1 VIPLKKLT
9 IHPHENLFSRVE
21 NSIERLEIIPQ
32 WSELDY
38 SELTQV
44 LDWQEESIRMFG
56 KEIRVPRLVVW
67 YGEKGYGY
75 SGKRHQPKAIPEMI
89 QREMNRLSAETGVEF
104 NGVLCNWYRN
114 GEEHMGFHS
123 DDEPEIYG
131 SLIASISLG
140 ASRRFA
146 WKKKDGSEGGKVGL
160 ESGSLLLM
168 HHFQE
173 NWKHALLKDP
183 KVGEGRINLTFRK
196 IR

>member
-1 VIPLKKLT
+1 MIPLKKLT
-9 IHPHENLFSRVE
+9 IHPHENLFSQEVKP
-21 NSIERLEIIPQ
+21 IERLELIPQ
-32 WSELDY
+32 WSVLDY

-75 SGKRHQPKAIPEMI
+75 SGKRHQPMEIPEMI
-89 QREMNRLSAETGVEF
+89 QREMKRLSAETGVEF

-123 DDEPEIYG
+123 DDEPEIDG

-146 WKKKDGSEGGKVGL
+146 WKKKDGSEGGKVEL

-183 KVGEGRINLTFRK
+183 KIGEGRINLTFR
-196 IR
+196 RLF

>member
-1 VIPLKKLT
+1 MIPLKKLT
-9 IHPHENLFSRVE
+9 IHPHENLFSQEVKP
-21 NSIERLEIIPQ
+21 IERLELIPQ
-32 WSELDY
+32 WSVLDY

-67 YGEKGYGY
+67 YGKKGYGY
-75 SGKRHQPKAIPEMI
+75 SGKRHQPMEIPEMI
-89 QREMNRLSAETGVEF
+89 QREMKRLSAETGVEF

-123 DDEPEIYG
+123 DDEPEIDG

-160 ESGSLLLM
+160 ESESLLLM

-183 KVGEGRINLTFRK
+183 KIGEGRINLTFR
-196 IR
+196 RLF

>member
-1 VIPLKKLT
+1 MIPLKKLT
-9 IHPHENLFSRVE
+9 IHPHENLFSQEVKP
-21 NSIERLEIIPQ
+21 IERLELIPQ
-32 WSELDY
+32 WSVLDY

-67 YGEKGYGY
+67 YGKKGYGY
-75 SGKRHQPKAIPEMI
+75 SGKRHQPMEIPEMI

-123 DDEPEIYG
+123 DDEPEIDG

-146 WKKKDGSEGGKVGL
+146 WKKKDGSEGGKVEL

-183 KVGEGRINLTFRK
+183 KVGEGRINLTFR
-196 IR
+196 RLF

>member
-9 IHPHENLFSRVE
+9 IHPHENLFSQEVKP
-21 NSIERLEIIPQ
+21 IERLELIPQ
-32 WSELDY
+32 WSVLDY

-75 SGKRHQPKAIPEMI
+75 SGKRHQPMEIPEMI
-89 QREMNRLSAETGVEF
+89 QREMKRLSAETGVEF

-123 DDEPEIYG
+123 DDEPEIDG

-183 KVGEGRINLTFRK
+183 KIGEGRINLTFR
-196 IR
+196 RLF

>member
-1 VIPLKKLT
+1 MIPLKKLT
-9 IHPHENLFSRVE
+9 IHPHENLFSQEVKP
-21 NSIERLEIIPQ
+21 IERLELIPQ
-32 WSELDY
+32 WSVLDY

-75 SGKRHQPKAIPEMI
+75 SGKRHQPMEIPEMI
-89 QREMNRLSAETGVEF
+89 QREMKRLSAETGVEF

-123 DDEPEIYG
+123 DDEPEIDG

-183 KVGEGRINLTFRK
+183 KIGEGRINLTFR
-196 IR
+196 RLF

>member
-1 VIPLKKLT
+1 MIPLKKLT
-9 IHPHENLFSRVE
+9 IHPHENLFSQEVKP
-21 NSIERLEIIPQ
+21 IERLELIPQ
-32 WSELDY
+32 WSVLDY

-75 SGKRHQPKAIPEMI
+75 SGKRHQPMEIPEMI
-89 QREMNRLSAETGVEF
+89 QREMKRLSAETGVEF

-114 GEEHMGFHS
+114 GEEQMGFHS
-123 DDEPEIYG
+123 DDEPEIDG

-146 WKKKDGSEGGKVGL
+146 WKKKDGSESGKTIL

-168 HHFQE
+168 HHFQK

-183 KVGEGRINLTFRK
+183 KIEEGRINLTFRK